1 MLTPSTVIIFFI
13 DSVVFISVSFLSSL
27 SCPRDWNS
35 LEGGKPF
42 RSDSLDWA
50 IPIRTESKFAQ
61 LPVIAF
67 VCWFFFVV
75 GFVVFVFV
83 RVVVFCFFLCFVLVL
98 LFLFLL
104 LLVLLCLLCCFPGDG
119 SAKHQRTEHRG
130 QISEVPVHREYTRR
144 SLARLVV

>member
-1 MLTPSTVIIFFI
+1 MLTPSTVTIFFI

-67 VCWFFFVV
+67 VCWLFFVV

-104 LLVLLCLLCCFPGDG
+104 LLVLLCLLCCFLVMAQQ
-119 SAKHQRTEHRG
+119 S
-130 QISEVPVHREYTRR
+130 ISELSIVVR
-144 SLARLVV
+144 SARYPFTGSTLAGLWPD